1 MLYAFSIRRSPLLL
15 ARACSHAL
23 APPRRLPLPASTN
36 PRIVENRRPFTH
48 SPSMA
53 SDEDY
58 AAFLAKANQDTGA
71 APSTQ
76 SIKTKAVDAEVPH
89 VLLQVEEYYISDA
102 DEPFEPVSLKW
113 DSDSIPSEGQHAY
126 PQQHF
131 GVDR

>member
-1 MLYAFSIRRSPLLL
+1 MSYAFTIRRSPLLL
-15 ARACSHAL
+15 ARAYSHAL
-23 APPRRLPLPASTN
+23 APPRRPT
-36 PRIVENRRPFTH
+36 PRIIGNRRPFTH

-113 DSDSIPSEGQHAY
+113 DSDSMPSKGQHAY
-126 PQQHF
+126 PQQRF
-131 GVDR
+131 VVDR